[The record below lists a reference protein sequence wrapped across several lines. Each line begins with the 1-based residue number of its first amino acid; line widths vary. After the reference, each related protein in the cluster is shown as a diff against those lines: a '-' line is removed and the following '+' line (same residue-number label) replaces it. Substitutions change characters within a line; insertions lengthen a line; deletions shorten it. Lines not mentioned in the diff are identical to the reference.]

1 MVTGSGRGINR
12 EQGGLKLIY
21 VNVDTGN
28 GQAHLEVNG
37 TLDVIIADVCT
48 VLREV
53 CKDGKLDP
61 EFVIDVLKDTF
72 LDGMAKAKA
81 QEDGEPEQEEPDEE
95 QIESLIKKL
104 KLINKI
110 LGVEDNEVTE
120 DGIKDERSKEALP
133 GTNRRYRRVRPH

>member
-1 MVTGSGRGINR
+1 MIHVDVDIDKGI
-12 EQGGLKLIY
+12 
-21 VNVDTGN
+21 
-28 GQAHLEVNG
+28 AHVEVNG
-37 TLDVIIADVCT
+37 PLHVIIADICT

-53 CKDGKLDP
+53 CEGGDIDP
-61 EFVIDVLKDTF
+61 EWLIEALKGTF
-72 LDGMAKAKA
+72 LDGMAKA
-81 QEDGEPEQEEPDEE
+81 QEDGEPEQKEPDEE
-95 QIESLIKKL
+95 QIENLIKKL